1 MGCSCES
8 EADGADNLQVSEG
21 GNERYSLRLNS
32 RPASPVTVNLSGGA
46 QLTVAPTSLTFTP
59 DNWQQLQAVNVTAI
73 DDAVDEGSQHVGVV
87 SYSLSGDSDYTGLAV
102 SEQLVTITDDDTAGL
117 ALSTTAL
124 DIASG
129 ATGSYAVSL
138 ASQPVDTVLVDLATA
153 GAVQLAMAACGN
165 GGEEGG
171 PCLIFTPENWNQAQ
185 NISVQAFGPGQVK
198 HMAISGDN
206 VYDGLTGQ
214 AVSLNGGGASFDI
227 FLFLPVIN
235 R

>member
-1 MGCSCES
+1 
-8 EADGADNLQVSEG
+8 VI
-21 GNERYSLRLNS
+21 YSLRLNA
-32 RPASPVTVNLSGGA
+32 RPGSNVVVSLSGGG
-46 QLTVAPTSLTFTP
+46 QLTVEPTALTFTP
-59 DNWQQLQAVNVTAI
+59 ENWAQTQAVSVKAV
-73 DDAVDEGSQHVGVV
+73 DDAVDEGSLHVGMV
-87 SYSLSGDSDYTGLAV
+87 SYSLSGDPVYAGLPV
-102 SEQLVTITDDDTAGL
+102 TEQLVTIADNDVAGL
-117 ALSTTAL
+117 SLSTTAL

-138 ASQPVDTVLVDLATA
+138 ASQPTESVLVDLATA
-153 GAVQLAMAACGN
+153 GAVQLAMADCGN

-214 AVSLNGGGASFDI
+214 AVSVNGGGTTFDI
-227 FLFLPVIN
+227 FLFLPVIS